1 MRRWICLLAMLF
13 ASTVLPAVPVRVAC
27 VGDSITYGLRLIDRK
42 KDCYPAVLQ
51 RLLGNGYEVRNYGAN
66 SATVQESGN
75 RPYTRK
81 DVYRESLAWQPDIVL
96 LLLGTNDSK
105 KQNWEGV
112 DSYMEAMRKMAA
124 SYENL
129 PSNPEIYVMTPPKAF
144 SGYAGIN
151 DDHIGEE
158 AEALL
163 FQSDWPVID
172 LRAAFEGHRQW
183 IGKDGIH
190 PNREGAS
197 EIATRIAEKLQYD
210 AGKP

>member
-144 SGYAGIN
+144 SGYAEIN

-163 FQSDWPVID
+163 AQNSYPVID

-197 EIATRIAEKLQYD
+197 EIAIRIAKKLQYD

>member
-158 AEALL
+158 ADALL

-172 LRAAFEGHRQW
+172 LRATFEGHRQW

>member
-163 FQSDWPVID
+163 AQNSYPVID

-197 EIATRIAEKLQYD
+197 EIAIRIAKKLQYD